1 MVQMQKYLDD
11 QNKEVQDD
19 FERGIVT
26 GHLRKNV
33 IINLLFYK
41 K

>member
-1 MVQMQKYLDD
+1 MVQMQKYLYD

-26 GHLRKNV
+26 V
-33 IINLLFYK
+33 PFK
-41 K
+41 KKCYY